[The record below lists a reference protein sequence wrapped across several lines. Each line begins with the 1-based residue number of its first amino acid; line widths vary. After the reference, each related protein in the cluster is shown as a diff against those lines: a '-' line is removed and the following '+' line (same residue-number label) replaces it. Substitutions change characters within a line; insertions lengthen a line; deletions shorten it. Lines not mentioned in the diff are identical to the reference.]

1 MSRQKKPVSRTREAA
16 RKARR
21 QARLALG
28 PVPPSRPIEPKK
40 ARKPKHRKKPGQD
53 GEL

>member
-1 MSRQKKPVSRTREAA
+1 MGRQKNPPSKAREAA
-16 RKARR
+16 RKVRR

-40 ARKPKHRKKPGQD
+40 ARKPKHRKKTGQD
-53 GEL
+53 GDL